1 MFNELRGLKF
11 VRTQFLN
18 EKKNK
23 NKKKTALTEDET
35 KYNTFYFNSKQN

>member
-18 EKKNK
+18 EKKK
-23 NKKKTALTEDET
+23 TKKQKKTALTEDET
-35 KYNTFYFNSKQN
+35 KYNTFYFN

>member
-18 EKKNK
+18 EKKQ
-23 NKKKTALTEDET
+23 KKKTALTEDET

>member
-18 EKKNK
+18 EKKQK
-23 NKKKTALTEDET
+23 QKKTALTEDET

>member
-18 EKKNK
+18 EKKK
-23 NKKKTALTEDET
+23 KKKTALTEDET